1 MSSSGDRQVLTANG
15 TTTFRKFIG
24 PVRLSLTDDFG
35 GGTAKLQTKDP
46 SDATID
52 VDGGAFTALTD
63 TRFDYADDAIN
74 ELAVN
79 LAGSTSPDLKVWIQG
94 KRIPSE

>member
-1 MSSSGDRQVLTANG
+1 MSSSGDRQVLTADS

-24 PVRLSLTDDFG
+24 PVRLSLTGTFG

-46 SDATID
+46 SDAVID
-52 VDGGAFTALTD
+52 VDGGSFTALTD

-79 LAGSTSPDLKVWIQG
+79 LAGAGGPSLKVWIQG
-94 KRIPSE
+94 RRLPSE